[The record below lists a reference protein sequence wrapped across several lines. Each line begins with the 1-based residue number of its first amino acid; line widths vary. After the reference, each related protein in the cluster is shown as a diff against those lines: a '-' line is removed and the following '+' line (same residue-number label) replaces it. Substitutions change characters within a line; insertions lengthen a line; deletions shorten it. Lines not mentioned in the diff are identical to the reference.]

1 MKIGLDVYT
10 IEHRGLTVEETLA
23 FAREHHLEGVQ
34 FLDPSRIAP
43 DLDPARL
50 VEIRDLAS
58 AQGLALEVGLPSLN
72 PARRSRIEGR
82 PVDLAELARDLIR
95 HVEAVAILGCPH
107 ARVYLGDR
115 HDRFRIDFGW
125 REQLDASKNVL
136 KRLIPALRDHGVALA
151 VETHADLTADEL
163 MRFLDA
169 FEPEVLGVTIDT
181 GNLPMRLD
189 DPIEAVERLAPRVR
203 ATHVKDAIL
212 AFTPRGLCWQA
223 RPVGS
228 GILPMPDL
236 LAILH
241 RANPDLLLS
250 IELHPRTYDLP
261 IFEPAWL
268 AFFPDLRPSSLAAVI
283 RLAAACERRFAE
295 GSLARPEVVE
305 AIPWP
310 DRDLDW
316 LASSL
321 GYLRAV
327 VAMLGRVEDSGPGT
341 QDVSI
346 DRGMIDG

>member
-10 IEHRGLTVEETLA
+10 IEHRGLGVEETFA
-23 FAREHHLEGVQ
+23 FAEEHGIEGIQ

-50 VEIRDLAS
+50 VEVRDLARRR
-58 AQGLALEVGLPSLN
+58 GLTLEVGLSSPN

-82 PVDLAELARDLIR
+82 SVDPADLARELTQSIKAI
-95 HVEAVAILGCPH
+95 AILGCPH

-115 HDRFRIDFGW
+115 HDRFRTDSAW
-125 REQLDASKNVL
+125 SDHLQASRDVL
-136 KRLIPALRDHGVALA
+136 RRLCPALRDHGVALA

-163 MRFLDA
+163 LRLLDE
-169 FEPEVLGVTIDT
+169 FEPETVGVTLDT

-189 DPIEAVERLAPRVR
+189 DPLAAVERLAPRVLS
-203 ATHVKDAIL
+203 THIKDAVL
-212 AFTPRGLCWQA
+212 ALTPRGLCWQA
-223 RPVGS
+223 RPIGS

-241 RANPDLLLS
+241 RANPALMLS

-261 IFEPAWL
+261 IFDPSWL
-268 AFFPDLRPSSLAAVI
+268 AHFPDLRPDALAAVV
-283 RLAAACERRFAE
+283 RLAAACERRYAE

-305 AIPWP
+305 SIPWA

-316 LASSL
+316 IASSL
-321 GYLRAV
+321 GYLRAIL
-327 VAMLGRVEDSGPGT
+327 ALFDRVEPPREGPGT
-341 QDVSI
+341 RI
-346 DRGMIDG
+346 T